1 MIRWGG
7 RRKAFADVHRCNE
20 DCQTYISASRRASPV
35 IAKAKAET
43 WHTTSSSLLPK
54 SDQQL
59 YTLSFALLLVL
70 LPCLPSLLT
79 SLTVLLPRNWL
90 LSMPLTWDPTFLSLS
105 QRPCVAEPEA
115 TFLSSAEPRSLRN
128 HTRPSVHPSPPLNF
142 LRLPPNLSSS
152 TATGPD
158 KVAYPMLKHLPRS
171 GMDFLLYI
179 FNVSWTLHFFLSIWK
194 TSSIIL
200 IHKMGKSLDSPAS
213 LRPISV
219 AFCESLFEC
228 ILLSRLLF
236 FLEFNSI
243 LSPGQASFRP
253 NIFLSPSQMGLT
265 NPNRT
270 LGRSS
275 LLLISQSF

>member
-1 MIRWGG
+1 MKNARFSLPFTEVIKIARLTSPLPDVLRLSSPRPRLRHG
-7 RRKAFADVHRCNE
+7 RLLALF
-20 DCQTYISASRRASPV
+20 SRPNL
-35 IAKAKAET
+35 T
-43 WHTTSSSLLPK
+43 LN
-54 SDQQL
+54 L
-59 YTLSFALLLVL
+59 YTLSFTLLLVL
-70 LPCLPSLLT
+70 FPHFPSLLT
-79 SLTVLLPRNWL
+79 SLTVLLPRNRL

-115 TFLSSAEPRSLRN
+115 TFLSSAEPLVLWSP
-128 HTRPSVHPSPPLNF
+128 TRPSVHPSPPLNF

-158 KVAYPMLKHLPRS
+158 KAAYPMLKHLPRS

-219 AFCESLFEC
+219 ASCVSLFEC

-236 FLEFNSI
+236 FPKSDSTLSLPARPVSI
-243 LSPGQASFRP
+243 LD
-253 NIFLSPSQMGLT
+253 
-265 NPNRT
+265 
-270 LGRSS
+270 S
-275 LLLISQSF
+275 LL